1 MFSSILGTSL
11 TLTNF
16 IICIC
21 VAIIL
26 GLIVSVVHMMT
37 VRSNKNFIQTIG
49 ILPVLVTMVILLVN
63 GNLGTGVAV
72 AGAFSLVRFR
82 SIPGNS
88 REIMAVFFSMAIGLA
103 VGTGYIA
110 FGALFTVFVSL
121 FLFIL
126 SKVNFGELKT
136 SEKKLVV
143 IIPEDLDYTT
153 VFDNVFD
160 NYLDRFSLI
169 KAKTINMGSLFELTY
184 IVKLKGEVNEKEFI
198 DKIRIKNGN
207 LKVLLSHPLD
217 ESEAL

>member
-1 MFSSILGTSL
+1 MFSSILGSSL
-11 TLTNF
+11 TFTSF
-16 IICIC
+16 IICMLVSIMLGII
-21 VAIIL
+21 VAC
-26 GLIVSVVHMMT
+26 VHMLT
-37 VRSNKNFIQTIG
+37 VRSNKNFIQTLG

-88 REIMAVFFSMAIGLA
+88 REIMAVFFAMAIGLA

-110 FGALFTVFVSL
+110 FGALFTILVSL

-126 SKVNFGELKT
+126 SKINFGELKNT
-136 SEKKLVV
+136 EKKLVI
-143 IIPEDLDYTT
+143 IIPEDLDYTN

-160 NYLDRFSLI
+160 NYTDRFSLV
-169 KAKTINMGSLFELTY
+169 KSKTTNMGSLFELTY
-184 IVKLKGEVNEKEFI
+184 MVKLKNNVNEKEFI
-198 DKIRIKNGN
+198 DKLRVKNGN